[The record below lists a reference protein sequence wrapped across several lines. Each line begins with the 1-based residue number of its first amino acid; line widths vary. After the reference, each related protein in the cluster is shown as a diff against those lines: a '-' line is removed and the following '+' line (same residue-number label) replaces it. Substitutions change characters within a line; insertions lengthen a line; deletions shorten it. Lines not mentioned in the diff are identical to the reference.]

1 MTEAIQR
8 IEQLSVSSQDKM
20 RQDLDSCASR
30 ILSDITDGKYT
41 RLVVED
47 GLALSLLSDGR
58 KIPIAAVSQG
68 TIEQVYFSLR
78 MAAGELLYEED
89 YPVILDDTF
98 VCYDD
103 KRLER
108 ALKWLYENK
117 KQILL
122 FTCQKREEEAL
133 KRMGLPYE
141 KIEL

>member
-1 MTEAIQR
+1 M
-8 IEQLSVSSQDKM
+8 
-20 RQDLDSCASR
+20 
-30 ILSDITDGKYT
+30 
-41 RLVVED
+41 
-47 GLALSLLSDGR
+47 
-58 KIPIAAVSQG
+58 
-68 TIEQVYFSLR
+68 YFSLR